1 MNSPAGLRERK
12 KAATRQALYE
22 AAVRLA
28 AEHGVEHLTV
38 EAIADAAN
46 VSRRT
51 FSNYF
56 AGKEQALVYGD
67 RERLMRLLDVVRARP
82 AKEPPWMAMSRAAE
96 QYLAESL
103 RADRAWVE
111 QTRVLRRNPALL
123 PEQIAAYAAVERELA
138 AELAR
143 RLPEEDP
150 AKSLRARLLASAF
163 LVTVRVAMQQWL
175 ELDEPEGMLPGLIH
189 QALGLTRE
197 HFR

>member
-56 AGKEQALVYGD
+56 ASKEQALVHGD
-67 RERLMRLLDVVRARP
+67 RERLTRLVDVVRARP
-82 AKEPPWMAMSRAAE
+82 ATEPPWTAMRCAAE
-96 QYLAESL
+96 QYLADTL
-103 RADRAWVE
+103 PADHEWVA
-111 QTRVLRRNPALL
+111 QTRVVRRHPTLL
-123 PEQIAAYAAVERELA
+123 AEQIAAYAAVERELA

-143 RLPEEDP
+143 RLPDDP
-150 AKSLRARLLASAF
+150 ATPLRARLLASTF
-163 LVTVRVAMQQWL
+163 LVTVRVATQHWF
-175 ELDEPEGMLPGLIH
+175 ELGEPEGQLPDLMH
-189 QALGLTRE
+189 QAVSVVQER
-197 HFR
+197 FR